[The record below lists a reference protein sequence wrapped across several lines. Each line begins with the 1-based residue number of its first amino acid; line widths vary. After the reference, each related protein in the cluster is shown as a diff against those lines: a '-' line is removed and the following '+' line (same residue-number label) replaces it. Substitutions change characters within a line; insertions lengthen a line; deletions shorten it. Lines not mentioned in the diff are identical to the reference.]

1 MVRRFGRPL
10 GGLVILAVV
19 TALAVA
25 SSAAAQTS
33 GTVRGQVVDSNGQ
46 PVEGATVTITGDG
59 TGRKYQSRT
68 NRRGEFIQIGLT
80 IGPYTLVAEK
90 DKLASQPGKAA
101 VKNSAPATVNL
112 MLGVASAAATAEA
125 EKISSTFNE
134 GVALSSSG
142 KHLEAI
148 EKFNLGI
155 VSNAACF
162 QCYNNIGFSYAQL
175 KDYEKA
181 ETAYKKS
188 AELKPD
194 DATSWN
200 GLANIYNAQRKF
212 DLAAAASA
220 KATELS
226 TSLSAPGGAA
236 GGAEALYNQGVILW
250 NGGKVAEAKKQF
262 EAAIQANPAHAE
274 AHYQLGMA
282 LVNEGNLAGAGGEF
296 ETYLKLA
303 PEGPNAAT
311 AKSLVA
317 QLKK

>member
-10 GGLVILAVV
+10 GGFVILAVV
-19 TALAVA
+19 AALAVA

-46 PVEGATVTITGDG
+46 PVEGATVIITGDG

-90 DKLASQPGKAA
+90 DKLASTPSKAA
-101 VKNSAPATVNL
+101 VKNSAPTTVNL
-112 MLGVASAAATAEA
+112 MLGVASAAASAEA

-155 VSNAACF
+155 AANAACF

-181 ETAYKKS
+181 E
-188 AELKPD
+188 
-194 DATSWN
+194 
-200 GLANIYNAQRKF
+200 
-212 DLAAAASA
+212 AA
-220 KATELS
+220 
-226 TSLSAPGGAA
+226 
-236 GGAEALYNQGVILW
+236 
-250 NGGKVAEAKKQF
+250 
-262 EAAIQANPAHAE
+262 
-274 AHYQLGMA
+274 
-282 LVNEGNLAGAGGEF
+282 
-296 ETYLKLA
+296 
-303 PEGPNAAT
+303 
-311 AKSLVA
+311 
-317 QLKK
+317 